1 MKIFNI
7 ITPVF
12 VLLMVSCTAQNVT
25 NNFDVINY
33 EAQTRGSMIKINI
46 EGSKVNYKTYD
57 NEETYVLPQDKLDEL
72 NTLVSKLNLNEIK
85 DLKAPSK
92 NSATDRAL
100 IAKIVFKI
108 KDVEYTSSTFDAG
121 NPPKELKKIEDLL
134 YSLAKLK
141 K

>member
-1 MKIFNI
+1 
-7 ITPVF
+7 
-12 VLLMVSCTAQNVT
+12 MVSCSAQKSANS
-25 NNFDVINY
+25 FEVINY
-33 EAQTRGSMIKINI
+33 KAQTRGSMITINV
-46 EGSKVNYKTYD
+46 EDARVNYKTYN
-57 NEETYVLPQDKLDEL
+57 NEEAYVLSQDKLDEL

-100 IAKIVFKI
+100 TAKIVFKV
-108 KDVEYTSSTFDAG
+108 KDIEYTSSNFDAG

-141 K
+141 E